1 MPTETEQ
8 EKQERELWI
17 KGRDELF
24 ANPSPEKC
32 YAWWR
37 ANGHPPPA
45 SPTVPQ
51 AAVHKARLQ
60 WLGAT
65 DEQLAESMEWL
76 IDNSYSTS
84 FRGCPPLTPEQR
96 DSERIAQGKEPLNK

>member
-1 MPTETEQ
+1 
-8 EKQERELWI
+8 
-17 KGRDELF
+17 
-24 ANPSPEKC
+24 
-32 YAWWR
+32 
-37 ANGHPPPA
+37 
-45 SPTVPQ
+45 
-51 AAVHKARLQ
+51 VHKARLQ